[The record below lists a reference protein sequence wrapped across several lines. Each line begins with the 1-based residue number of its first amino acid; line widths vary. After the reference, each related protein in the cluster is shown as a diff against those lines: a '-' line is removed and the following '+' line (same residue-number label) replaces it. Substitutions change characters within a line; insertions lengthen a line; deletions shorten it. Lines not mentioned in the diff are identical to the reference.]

1 MKRVVFVMVALM
13 AAASAASAQ
22 DLVRSS
28 AAPSVDGIAAAG
40 EYSTWFDRSEIRVGL
55 SLSADGSTL
64 YVAVDAPTAGWVAV
78 GLGSLKMDGAY
89 MVLAYVE
96 DSGTV
101 FIGEETGYGRSH
113 RPNAEKRLRAS
124 AVREANGRT
133 TLELAL
139 PSAGLA
145 DGASLK
151 ALFAYGRRDDRI
163 TKHVRYITAELPI
176 VRR

>member
-89 MVLAYVE
+89 MVLAY
-96 DSGTV
+96 
-101 FIGEETGYGRSH
+101 
-113 RPNAEKRLRAS
+113 
-124 AVREANGRT
+124 
-133 TLELAL
+133 
-139 PSAGLA
+139 
-145 DGASLK
+145 
-151 ALFAYGRRDDRI
+151 
-163 TKHVRYITAELPI
+163 
-176 VRR
+176 